1 MKRSLFVLF
10 FISLSLVAV
19 CQKKDSIISFKMYND
34 VSVTM
39 DIPAGYDANKKTML
53 ILYALPNGNSTEQT
67 MGKKMQPGDDWHF
80 DIQHIKAQTDFI
92 RYELEGKNVLVAYL
106 ENDFK
111 SWPMWKTK
119 HPEYVSEVQHMV
131 DTLYHM
137 FPAKQ
142 TAICLNGHSG
152 GGRFIF
158 SYLDGVKIIP
168 KYIERIVFLDSNYG
182 YEASYGTQLRLWLR
196 ENKKAALQVF
206 AYNDS
211 VALVDGKRI
220 VSDTGGTWYRSHL
233 MLKDISRF
241 FYFKKIENDSLIIY
255 NSSKN
260 RIGFYFKTNPD
271 RKIFHTTQVELNG
284 FIHSILAGT
293 KYESVNYKYYGQR
306 GYTAF
311 IK

>member
-241 FYFKKIENDSLIIY
+241 FYFKKIENDSLIVY
-255 NSSKN
+255 NSSKKQ
-260 RIGFYFKTNPD
+260 IGFYFKINPD